1 MSVLNILY
9 YPANDRV
16 VKVDSVSVTVEEWII
31 SVHFRPVFL
40 YLKIIDLIHYRRI
53 LLKSTGITI
62 RGVRGIKKHE
72 GEEWPALISVIQKFP
87 ETFCHVDV
95 SLISSLAREFIFNRP
110 CRHIYKRCTTHFRI
124 SQLCT

>member
-9 YPANDRV
+9 YPSNDRV
-16 VKVDSVSVTVEEWII
+16 VKIDSVSVTVEEWII
-31 SVHFRPVFL
+31 SVHFRTVFL

-72 GEEWPALISVIQKFP
+72 GEEWPALISVIQNFP
-87 ETFCHVDV
+87 ETSCLVFF
-95 SLISSLAREFIFNRP
+95 SLISSLARELIFNRP
-110 CRHIYKRCTTHFRI
+110 FRHVYKRRTTHLRI
-124 SQLCT
+124 SQ